1 MSVTVL
7 IADDQELVRTG
18 LRTILD
24 AQEDIEVVGE
34 AGDGEQAVRGA
45 ARLRPDVVVMDV
57 RMPRMDGLQATRRIV
72 SESSRSPRVLVLT
85 TFDLDE
91 YVYEALRAGAS
102 GFLLKGAPTDQ
113 MIEAVRVVANGDA
126 MISPS
131 VTRRLI
137 DEFARRRGAETS
149 RPPELDELTAR
160 EHEVLEL
167 VARGMSNPEIAE
179 ELVVSAAT
187 VKTHVARILTKLAVR
202 DRVQAVIL
210 LYESGVIQP
219 GGREQEAQA

>member
-1 MSVTVL
+1 MTIRVL
-7 IADDQELVRTG
+7 VADDQELVRAG

-24 AQEDIEVVGE
+24 SQPDIEVVGE
-34 AGDGEQAVRGA
+34 AEDGEQAVGA
-45 ARLRPDVVVMDV
+45 ARQLKPDVVVMDV
-57 RMPRMDGLQATRRIV
+57 RMPIMDGLEATRRIV
-72 SESSRSPRVLVLT
+72 AEPARTPRVLVLT

-102 GFLLKGAPTDQ
+102 GFLLKGAPTAQ
-113 MIEAVRVVANGDA
+113 VIEAVRVVASGDA
-126 MISPS
+126 LISPS

-137 DEFARRRGAETS
+137 DEFARRPRTDAAV
-149 RPPELDELTAR
+149 PPSIEELTAR
-160 EHEVLEL
+160 ERDVLEL
-167 VARGMSNPEIAE
+167 VARGRSNPEIAG

-187 VKTHVARILTKLAVR
+187 VKTHVAHILMKLGVR

-219 GGREQEAQA
+219 GGR

>member
-1 MSVTVL
+1 MSVRVL
-7 IADDQELVRTG
+7 VADDQELVRTG

-24 AQEDIEVVGE
+24 AQADIDVVGG
-34 AGDGEQAVRGA
+34 AGDGEEAVA
-45 ARLRPDVVVMDV
+45 CARALQPDVVVMDV
-57 RMPRMDGLQATRRIV
+57 RMPRMDGLEATRRIV
-72 SESSRSPRVLVLT
+72 NGSAQPPRVLVLT

-102 GFLLKGAPTDQ
+102 GFLLKGAPADRLVD
-113 MIEAVRVVANGDA
+113 AVRVVASGDA
-126 MISPS
+126 LLSPS

-137 DEFARRRGAETS
+137 DEFARRPIADAA
-149 RPPELDELTAR
+149 PPPLLDELTAR
-160 EHEVLEL
+160 EREVLEL
-167 VARGMSNPEIAE
+167 VARGLSNPEIAA

-187 VKTHVARILTKLAVR
+187 VKSHVARILMKLGVR

-219 GGREQEAQA
+219 RR

>member
-1 MSVTVL
+1 MSVSVL

-24 AQEDIEVVGE
+24 SQEDIEVVGE

-45 ARLRPDVVVMDV
+45 HRLRPDVVVMDV
-57 RMPRMDGLQATRRIV
+57 RMPRMDGLEATRRIV
-72 SESSRSPRVLVLT
+72 AESRRPPRVLVLT

-113 MIEAVRVVANGDA
+113 MIDAVRVVATGDA

-137 DEFARRRGAETS
+137 DEFARRPS
-149 RPPELDELTAR
+149 IDSPRPPALEELTAR

-167 VARGMSNPEIAE
+167 LARGRSNPEIAD
-179 ELVVSAAT
+179 ELVLSPAT
-187 VKTHVARILTKLAVR
+187 VKTHVARILMKLDVR

-219 GGREQEAQA
+219 GGR